1 MNADSS
7 ASWIQASW
15 PAPPGIR
22 ALTTTRG
29 TNVGNRN
36 GEDSVAVATSRR
48 LVHATTLGN
57 AGHLQWLNQVH
68 GNDCFRAD
76 ADSCRSQPQADAAWT
91 EQRGVGL
98 AIQSADCVPVTLATA
113 DGQRIGAAHGGWRG
127 LTGGVIESL
136 VAAMRSDGFS
146 APLIAWIGPAIGPE
160 AYEVGEDVHAA
171 VRAATTRGSARSE
184 GTLPSKDVHA
194 AVRAATTPSSAERFF
209 QAAAQPGKWRLD
221 LFALTDWLLR
231 QAGVEHIACERICTW
246 SNAHLYSHRRD
257 GATGRMATLV
267 WMEP

>member
-7 ASWIQASW
+7 AGWIQANW
-15 PAPPGIR
+15 PAPPGIQ

-36 GEDSVAVATSRR
+36 GEDPAAVATSRR
-48 LVHATTLGN
+48 VVHAATLGN

-76 ADSCRSQPQADAAWT
+76 AHSCRSQPQADAAWT
-91 EQRGVGL
+91 NERGVGL

-136 VAAMRSDGFS
+136 VAAMRSDGS
-146 APLIAWIGPAIGPE
+146 TAPLIAWVGPAIGPD

-171 VRAATTRGSARSE
+171 VRAATS
-184 GTLPSKDVHA
+184 
-194 AVRAATTPSSAERFF
+194 PSSAERFF
-209 QAAAQPGKWRLD
+209 QAAGQPGKWRLD

-246 SNAHLYSHRRD
+246 SSAHLYSHRRE
-257 GATGRMATLV
+257 GATGRHG
-267 WMEP
+267 

>member
-7 ASWIQASW
+7 AGWIQANW

-36 GEDSVAVATSRR
+36 GEDPAAVATSRR
-48 LVHATTLGN
+48 LVHAATLGN

-91 EQRGVGL
+91 DQRGVGL

-146 APLIAWIGPAIGPE
+146 APLIAWIGPAIGPD
-160 AYEVGEDVHAA
+160 AYEVGE
-171 VRAATTRGSARSE
+171 
-184 GTLPSKDVHA
+184 DVHA

-231 QAGVEHIACERICTW
+231 QAGVEHIACECICTW